1 MAITVKPIDGYNK
14 ENYEKN
20 KGIGDDTFSDLIIDQ
35 VINLILDGYS
45 YNTIRNALTPYYHWN
60 SYEMKFVY
68 NKSVKQMLDRSNKQI
83 DNLKEKQL
91 QRLLNLMRKCQAS
104 NDRKGELAV
113 LAEINKLNSLYVE
126 KVEVTNNEVIF
137 RIDGEEENN

>member
-1 MAITVKPIDGYNK
+1 MNITPIKGYNK

-35 VINLILDGYS
+35 MIGLILDGYS
-45 YNTIRNALTPYYHWN
+45 YATIRNNLTPHYHWN
-60 SYEMKFVY
+60 SYEMKYIY
-68 NKSVKQMLDRSNKQI
+68 NKAVKGILDRSTKQQE
-83 DNLKEKQL
+83 DLKEKQL
-91 QRLLNLMRKCQAS
+91 QRLLHLYRKCQAA
-104 NDRKGELAV
+104 NDRKQELAT

-137 RIDGEEENN
+137 RIDGEEADG